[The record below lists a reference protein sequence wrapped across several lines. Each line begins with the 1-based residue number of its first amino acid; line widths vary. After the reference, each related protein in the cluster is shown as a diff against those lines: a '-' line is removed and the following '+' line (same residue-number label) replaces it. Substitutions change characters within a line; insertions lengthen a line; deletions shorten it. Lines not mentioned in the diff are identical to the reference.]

1 MDFEKIIDYAL
12 QNQISDIHMVTGK
25 PIFMRQNG
33 TMQSIGQPIGNDF
46 NEKLVATMLNDKQK
60 AHLEDRRQIDF
71 VYSSPNNIRLRGNAF
86 FTNTGLSICFRL
98 ILSTPPSFADLGF
111 PPFVGEELLRAKQ
124 GLVLVVGPTGQGKST
139 TIASVLKTRAD
150 NFAEHMLMI
159 EDPIEYLIDSG
170 KGIVQ
175 QREVGR
181 DIESY
186 KAGIMG
192 SLREDPDVL
201 MIGEIRDKVTTQ
213 AILTLAETGHLVF
226 STLHTNGSV
235 QTINRILDSFT
246 VEERPQ
252 VRAQLATNLSMI
264 ISQRLIP
271 KADGKG
277 RVLAFEILTMNYA
290 VANYIRQDKIFQIP
304 NVMQTDSS
312 GQMILFEQSLVAL
325 VMSNQITKETAMEY
339 ATDKNQLQALFELN
353 NID

>member
-1 MDFEKIIDYAL
+1 LII
-12 QNQISDIHMVTGK
+12 G
-25 PIFMRQNG
+25 
-33 TMQSIGQPIGNDF
+33 
-46 NEKLVATMLNDKQK
+46 
-60 AHLEDRRQIDF
+60 
-71 VYSSPNNIRLRGNAF
+71 
-86 FTNTGLSICFRL
+86 
-98 ILSTPPSFADLGF
+98 TPPNFPDLGF
-111 PPFVGEELLRAKQ
+111 PQFVGEELLRAKQ

-139 TIASVLKTRAD
+139 TIASVLKARAD

-159 EDPIEYLIDSG
+159 EDPIEYIITSA

-181 DIESY
+181 DTDSY
-186 KAGIMG
+186 TDGIMG

-201 MIGEIRDKVTTQ
+201 MIGEIRDKPTTQ

-226 STLHTNGSV
+226 STLHTNGAV

-252 VRAQLATNLSMI
+252 IRSQLAANLSMI

-271 KADGKG
+271 RADGKG

-325 VMSNQITKETAMEY
+325 VMSNRITKEIAMEY
-339 ATDKNQLQALFELN
+339 ATDKNQLKALFELN

>member
-1 MDFEKIIDYAL
+1 MDFEKIIEYAI

-33 TMQSIGQPIGNDF
+33 VLQNVGQPLEAGYT
-46 NEKLVATMLNDKQK
+46 EKLVAGMLNEKQT
-60 AHLEDRRQIDF
+60 ARLEEKRHVDF
-71 VYSSPNNIRLRGNAF
+71 MHSSVNGTRLRGNAF
-86 FTNTGLSICFRL
+86 YTNTGLSVCFRL
-98 ILSTPPSFADLGF
+98 IMSTPPNFSDLGF
-111 PPFVGEELLRAKQ
+111 PAFVGEELLRARQ
-124 GLVLVVGPTGQGKST
+124 GLVFVVGPTGQGKST
-139 TIASVLKTRAD
+139 TIGAVLKARAE
-150 NFAEHMLMI
+150 NFSEHMLMI
-159 EDPIEYLIDSG
+159 EDPIEYLITSG

-181 DIESY
+181 DVDSY
-186 KAGIMG
+186 QEGILG

-201 MIGEIRDKVTTQ
+201 MIGETRDKSTTQ

-226 STLHTNGSV
+226 STLHTNGAV

-252 VRAQLATNLSMI
+252 IRSQLASNLSMI

-271 KADGKG
+271 KADGNG

-325 VMSNQITKETAMEY
+325 VMSNRITKEVAMEY

>member
-1 MDFEKIIDYAL
+1 MDFDKIIEYAL

-33 TMQSIGQPIGNDF
+33 KMQSVGQPLSDSF
-46 NEKLVATMLNDKQK
+46 NEKLVAGILNETQKQALTK
-60 AHLEDRRQIDF
+60 KRHIDF
-71 VYSSPNNIRLRGNAF
+71 MHSSGNGTRLRGNAF
-86 FTNTGLSICFRL
+86 YTNTGLSICFRL
-98 ILSTPPSFADLGF
+98 IMSTPPNFADLGF
-111 PPFVGEELLRAKQ
+111 PQFVGEELLRAKQ

-139 TIASVLKTRAD
+139 TIGSVLKARAD
-150 NFAEHMLMI
+150 NFSEHMLMI
-159 EDPIEYLIDSG
+159 EDPIEYIIDSG

-181 DIESY
+181 DVETYSE
-186 KAGIMG
+186 GIMG

-201 MIGEIRDKVTTQ
+201 MIGEIRDKPTIQ

-226 STLHTNGSV
+226 STLHTNGAV

-252 VRAQLATNLSMI
+252 IRAQLATNLSMI

-271 KADGKG
+271 KPDGNG

-290 VANYIRQDKIFQIP
+290 VANYIRQDKVFQIP

-312 GQMILFEQSLVAL
+312 GHMILFEQSLVAL
-325 VMSNQITKETAMEY
+325 VMSNRISKETAIEY

>member
-1 MDFEKIIDYAL
+1 MDFEKIIEYAI

-33 TMQSIGQPIGNDF
+33 TMQSVGQPIAAGF
-46 NEKLVATMLNDKQK
+46 NEKLIESVLNDQQK
-60 AHLEDRRQIDF
+60 KKLEDKRHIDF
-71 VYSSPNNIRLRGNAF
+71 MHETADKTRLRGNAF
-86 FTNTGLSICFRL
+86 YTNTGLSICFRL
-98 ILSTPPSFADLGF
+98 ILGVPPAFADLGF
-111 PPFVGEELLRAKQ
+111 PPFVGEELLRARQ

-139 TIASVLKTRAD
+139 TIGSVLKSRAD
-150 NFAEHMLMI
+150 NFSEHMLMI
-159 EDPIEYLIDSG
+159 EDPIEYVLSSG

-181 DIESY
+181 DVESY
-186 KAGIMG
+186 KDGIMG
-192 SLREDPDVL
+192 SLREDPDVV
-201 MIGEIRDKVTTQ
+201 MIGEIRDKETTQ

-252 VRAQLATNLSMI
+252 VRSQLASNLSMI

-277 RVLAFEILTMNYA
+277 RVLAFEVLTMNYA

-325 VMSNQITKETAMEY
+325 VMSNRITKEIAMEY
-339 ATDKNQLQALFELN
+339 ATDKNQLKALFELN